1 MSAWGI
7 TALTGCGDHSAVG
20 RFIKQR
26 QEEGELHSLGRT
38 LTSAMGLHNS
48 IVFGFRT

>member
-20 RFIKQR
+20 RLIRQV
-26 QEEGELHSLGRT
+26 QEEGGLHSLGAT
-38 LTSAMGLHNS
+38 LTSATGRQNS
-48 IVFGFRT
+48 SLWIQD